1 MLISKK
7 KKKMKV
13 INNYFILLDDIIKT
27 QNENRTN
34 EIIDNKFDKIS
45 HDNEQEKFLTENNQE
60 ENQIL
65 SQGFE

>member
-1 MLISKK
+1 
-7 KKKMKV
+7 MKV